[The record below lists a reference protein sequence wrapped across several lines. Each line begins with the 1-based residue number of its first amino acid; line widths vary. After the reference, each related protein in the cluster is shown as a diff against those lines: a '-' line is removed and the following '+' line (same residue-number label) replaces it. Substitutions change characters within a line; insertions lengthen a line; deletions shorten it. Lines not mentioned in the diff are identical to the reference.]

1 MVDDQ
6 LSFEVA
12 LKLHKFIA
20 TKCVNKPFFT
30 IEMAQFYNDGNELLK
45 PFVQKVKVK
54 NICMTWNEL
63 LVTRGSQILLAN
75 SAMSQNLI
83 NSYFAVNE
91 PPRGSHRNEPPR
103 GSHRNEPPRGSYRN
117 EESRD
122 SDDTELLMRQ
132 LSVVWDGTIPI
143 RSFLKDKKQILELLS
158 LSVPET
164 ITSIKN
170 CFPNEE
176 PFRTCFSNFET
187 YYVNTNYWSL
197 SKFFKYIALAVEEPS
212 FPNLAEIVNNR
223 LIIESPYAVTEVEVE
238 ETITDEV
245 EVEEAITDE
254 VEVEVEETID
264 ENAVEVEVEE
274 TTDESEVEAIIV
286 DIVESVVESS
296 I

>member
-1 MVDDQ
+1 
-6 LSFEVA
+6 
-12 LKLHKFIA
+12 
-20 TKCVNKPFFT
+20 
-30 IEMAQFYNDGNELLK
+30 
-45 PFVQKVKVK
+45 
-54 NICMTWNEL
+54 
-63 LVTRGSQILLAN
+63 
-75 SAMSQNLI
+75 MSQNLI

-143 RSFLKDKKQILELLS
+143 RSFLKDKKQILELLN

-197 SKFFKYIALAVEEPS
+197 SKFFKNIALAVEEPS

-245 EVEEAITDE
+245 EVEVEEAITDE
-254 VEVEVEETID
+254 VEVEVEVEETITD
-264 ENAVEVEVEE
+264 EVEVEVEE